1 MLKTRKAA
9 AKRFKITKKKKI
21 LRRYSTQDHFLA
33 RRPSKAKRAR
43 RKDRKVSKEDF
54 KKIKRQIPYKF

>member
-43 RKDRKVSKEDF
+43 RKDRAVSKEDF
-54 KKIKRQIPYKF
+54 KKIKKQIPYKF